1 MADNIKISLTSA
13 EGVVLATEGKYCDK
27 NVAITPN
34 LATKSISENGTYP
47 IPEGYAGYGE
57 ITVEVAT
64 PEGYIKPEG
73 SITIT
78 ENGTH
83 DITNYASAVVNV
95 DQTIIPEGY
104 IKPEGS
110 VTISENG
117 THDITNYASA
127 VVDVPIPE
135 GYIKPEGELEIT
147 ANGSHNVTNYE
158 SVTVNV
164 PSEEVEEYTG
174 AVTIADIVT
183 TISFTLDGIEHEVEA
198 GTTWR
203 EFIASGAVSGYVIDD
218 ADEVATTDGINV
230 EDEAQAA
237 VRADDEIVDGGV
249 YTAVASVY
257 NITTNLTNLS
267 SNAPATITEGT
278 TATITLTAPENF
290 ACPES
295 ITVTGATY
303 DYAASAG
310 TITLSNPTD
319 SVTITAA
326 GVRTHY
332 NITVN
337 ATNVTAATDN
347 PTKIGVGSTA
357 TLTFTEVDGYAF
369 PETVTVTGATSTFD
383 AGTLTLSAPTADVVV
398 TIAGV
403 ERADAPTVEQNDD
416 GTINLY
422 ANEDT
427 AAFNVYVDGELR
439 DTIEVNEDA
448 TVTITFQN
456 GVDTGGWHSTKI
468 YDNISRDANG
478 NVITPTEGQIGSIDT
493 VDGTTTVTT
502 TTGVV
507 MIWIDATYFGGGTVT
522 TSDTLTY
529 LEGNGPWSPKYSAY
543 TVTGDGTITFD
554 GYGFDD

>member
-1 MADNIKISLTSA
+1 MADNINISLTSA

-27 NVAITPN
+27 NIAITPN

-104 IKPEGS
+104 IKPEG
-110 VTISENG
+110 
-117 THDITNYASA
+117 
-127 VVDVPIPE
+127 
-135 GYIKPEGELEIT
+135 ELEIT
-147 ANGSHNVTNYE
+147 ANGSHNVANYE

-174 AVTIADIVT
+174 AVTIADIVV
-183 TISFTLDGIEHEVEA
+183 TISFTLDGTKHEVKA

-203 EFIASGAVSGYVIDD
+203 EFIASGAVSGYVVNDS
-218 ADEVATTDGINV
+218 DEVTDTNGIQV
-230 EDEAQAA
+230 QDQAQAQ
-237 VRADDEIVDGGV
+237 VRADDEIVDGDV
-249 YTAVASVY
+249 YTAVAAVY

-267 SNAPATITEGT
+267 SNAPATITQGT

-303 DYAASAG
+303 DYAASTG
-310 TITLSNPTD
+310 TITLSNPTGA
-319 SVTITAA
+319 VTITAA

-347 PTKIGVGSTA
+347 PTKIGVDSTA

-383 AGTLTLSAPTADVVV
+383 AGTLTLSVPTADVVV
-398 TIAGV
+398 TIVGV
-403 ERADAPTVEQNDD
+403 ERAEAPTIEQNDD

-427 AAFNVYVDGELR
+427 AAFNVYVDGELK
-439 DTIEVNEDA
+439 DTISVVNEISF
-448 TVTITFQN
+448 TI
-456 GVDTGGWHSTKI
+456 
-468 YDNISRDANG
+468 
-478 NVITPTEGQIGSIDT
+478 
-493 VDGTTTVTT
+493 DGTTYQAEDGMTWAEWVESEYNTGGFIKDVYRVLKGTSSVAVAYGGSDVSVT
-502 TTGVV
+502 
-507 MIWIDATYFGGGTVT
+507 ATIVADRVY
-522 TSDTLTY
+522 Y
-529 LEGNGPWSPKYSAY
+529 LNSMSSG
-543 TVTGDGTITFD
+543 
-554 GYGFDD
+554 